1 MRADQSSRMP
11 TDSSDENEPLE
22 VPDAESGIK
31 YDVSSDDRTWGI
43 LVHAT
48 AFVGFAVPFGNIIAP
63 LLIWA
68 LKKEDSRFVDENGK
82 QAINFQISWTIWLI
96 LAAISVILIFGLLL
110 LPVLMLAW
118 IVLVCIAI
126 VRASNEQVYE
136 YPLTLEILS

>member
-1 MRADQSSRMP
+1 MSREP
-11 TDSSDENEPLE
+11 DDEDEPIE
-22 VPDAESGIK
+22 VTTADAESDTE
-31 YDVSSDDRTWGI
+31 YDVSGDDRTWGI

-96 LAAISVILIFGLLL
+96 LAAISVILVFGLVL
-110 LPVLMLAW
+110 LPVVILAW
-118 IVLVCIAI
+118 IILVCIAI
-126 VRASNEQVYE
+126 IRASNGQVYE
-136 YPLTLEILS
+136 YPLTIEILS